1 MIRTIKKMLSGLWS
15 FSELIARMV
24 NASDSTTCI
33 SLNNQQCMAQSTLI
47 NLDPND
53 YKNYITTHLR

>member
-1 MIRTIKKMLSGLWS
+1 MLSGLWS

-24 NASDSTTCI
+24 NASDSATCI

-47 NLDPND
+47 NLDPNG